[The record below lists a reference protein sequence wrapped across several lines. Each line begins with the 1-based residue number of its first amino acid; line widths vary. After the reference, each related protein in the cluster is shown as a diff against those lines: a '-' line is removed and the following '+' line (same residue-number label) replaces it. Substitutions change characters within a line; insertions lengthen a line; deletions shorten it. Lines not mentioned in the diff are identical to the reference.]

1 MTENALTIKDIDN
14 LPYDQIAGEFGFVN
28 EAEQSAASAPGFP
41 RVTVNNKARN
51 KEGNKVPDGTVKVYH
66 PEHGLVY
73 AEEAYL
79 RIFQQRFFYQRYDEN
94 ATFQD
99 KDGNDQK
106 GRYVNNSVFVKHP
119 SEEALDEEGGVNCGK
134 FKVDDW
140 DNLSEDRKNWWRG
153 AKRYRVVFG
162 MLRVENGFVDGVKDP
177 VSFSDLPVMFQ
188 ISNRGTYKNFGDV
201 MSQFYKTKKMPFK
214 HECKFNFQLEQ
225 SGAISWYV
233 VTPTITSEA
242 VPFTDVDMETNR
254 AFLTYVTNHNDN
266 IRARSY
272 EAKRYTN
279 DVDSSVVDTD
289 FIEVSEVLP
298 E

>member
-1 MTENALTIKDIDN
+1 
-14 LPYDQIAGEFGFVN
+14 
-28 EAEQSAASAPGFP
+28 
-41 RVTVNNKARN
+41 
-51 KEGNKVPDGTVKVYH
+51 
-66 PEHGLVY
+66 
-73 AEEAYL
+73 
-79 RIFQQRFFYQRYDEN
+79 
-94 ATFQD
+94 
-99 KDGNDQK
+99 
-106 GRYVNNSVFVKHP
+106 
-119 SEEALDEEGGVNCGK
+119 
-134 FKVDDW
+134 
-140 DNLSEDRKNWWRG
+140 
-153 AKRYRVVFG
+153 
-162 MLRVENGFVDGVKDP
+162 
-177 VSFSDLPVMFQ
+177 
-188 ISNRGTYKNFGDV
+188 
-201 MSQFYKTKKMPFK
+201 MPFK

-254 AFLTYVTNHNDN
+254 AFLTYASNHNDN